1 MFYKSKSVKSNING
15 AKRHLSVNNL
25 FLYFCFI
32 FSYKSAAEIYFS
44 DKNHTESK

>member
-1 MFYKSKSVKSNING
+1 M
-15 AKRHLSVNNL
+15 LSVIVRVGTIFYNV
-25 FLYFCFI
+25 FLYFCFNI

>member
-1 MFYKSKSVKSNING
+1 M
-15 AKRHLSVNNL
+15 LSVIVRVGTIFYNV